1 MRKLMILLLFLIV
14 PILLFGQKTWETDS
28 IVVADLTGVDTT
40 VFVRFYSY
48 GDYSIQFDYSN
59 FDADD
64 ATISLGNSNDGTS
77 FDKIDDARVP
87 YTLDVTTNDYVDEA
101 GATRATVTFEG
112 DAWRTIYL
120 GIKLTIG
127 SVTTRSIIYK
137 YARQ

>member
-1 MRKLMILLLFLIV
+1 MKKLILILLMLV
-14 PILLFGQKTWETDS
+14 PVLAFAQRTYETDS

-64 ATISLGNSNDGTS
+64 ATLSIGNSNDGTS

-87 YTLDVTTNDYVDEA
+87 YTLDLTTNDYVDEA
-101 GATRATVTFEG
+101 GTTRATVTFEG

-127 SVTTRSIIYK
+127 SVTGRSLIYK
-137 YARQ
+137 YARE